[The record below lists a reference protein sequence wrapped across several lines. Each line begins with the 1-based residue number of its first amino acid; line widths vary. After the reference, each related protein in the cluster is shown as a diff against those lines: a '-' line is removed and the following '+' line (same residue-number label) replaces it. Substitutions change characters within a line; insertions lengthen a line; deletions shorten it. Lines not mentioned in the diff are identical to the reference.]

1 MIPQTERYR
10 EMVLES
16 LKNERQRQLAARVAG
31 VFKFLR
37 SYALQSYEDPVQV
50 MREVAAIRTRSV
62 ENMPELLER
71 FEERATAA
79 GAKVYWARNA
89 QEANQIIT
97 DIVTAKGIKLAVKG
111 KSMVSEETELNH
123 ALEKEGVEV
132 YEGDLGEFIV
142 QQLHQP
148 PFHIVGPAI
157 HLSAED
163 ISDLFVDIMGIKPT
177 SDPVALGRAARVHL
191 RDKFAAAGVGITGVN
206 VAVAETGSICLVENE
221 GNIRLA
227 TSKPP
232 VHIALMSIEKVVA
245 EVGDALESIGLLT
258 KSCTGQK
265 ISSYI
270 SMITGPRK
278 DGETDGPDELHI
290 VILDNGRTAFYQD
303 PELRQALRCIRCG
316 ACLGVCPIY
325 TRVGG
330 PTYGWIYS
338 GPMGAVLNPLLLGVN
353 RSQDLFE
360 ACTQCGFCQEVCPG
374 GIKHLDMFSRYR
386 QMVIYGFPALNVKKE
401 PKEGTRF
408 MKLFAWGMRSPW
420 RYRVGA
426 RLGRAFLKKYTKD
439 GSIKALP
446 ILKGWFQYRDLP
458 APAPYTFREWWASQE
473 SQKAPLS
480 TGKEGSVTHGQ

>member
-1 MIPQTERYR
+1 MNPQTERYR

-16 LKNERQRQLAARVAG
+16 LKNEHRRQMAGRVAG

-37 SYALQSYEDPVQV
+37 SYALQSYEDPAQV
-50 MREVAAIRTRSV
+50 MRNVADTRARSV

-79 GAKVYWARNA
+79 GAKVYWARNS

-123 ALEKEGVEV
+123 ALEHAGVEV

-157 HLSAED
+157 HLSVEE
-163 ISDLFVDIMGIKPT
+163 ISDLFVKMMGIEPT
-177 SDPVALGRAARVHL
+177 SDPVALGRAARVYL
-191 RDKFAAAGVGITGVN
+191 RDKFASAGVGITGVN
-206 VAVAETGSICLVENE
+206 VAIAETGSICLVENE

-227 TSKPP
+227 TSQPR
-232 VHIALMSIEKVVA
+232 VHIAIMSIEKVVA
-245 EVGDALESIGLLT
+245 DVGEALEAIGLLT
-258 KSCTGQK
+258 RSCTGQK
-265 ISSYI
+265 ISSYV
-270 SMITGPRK
+270 SMITGPRR
-278 DGETDGPDELHI
+278 DGESDGPDELHI
-290 VILDNGRTAFYQD
+290 VILDNGRSVFYQD

-325 TRVGG
+325 TRIGG

-374 GIKHLDMFSRYR
+374 GMKHLDLFNRYR
-386 QMVIYGFPALNVKKE
+386 QMVLNGYPALNVRKE
-401 PKEGTRF
+401 SKEGTRF

-426 RLGRAFLKKYTKD
+426 KLGRYYLKRHVKD
-439 GSIKALP
+439 GRIKALP

-458 APAPYTFREWWASQE
+458 APPPYTFREWWASQE
-473 SQKAPLS
+473 SRNVKLS
-480 TGKEGSVTHGQ
+480 AGKEGSVTHGR

>member
-16 LKNERQRQLAARVAG
+16 LKNESQRQLAGRVAG

-37 SYALQSYEDPVQV
+37 SYALQSYEDPAQV
-50 MREVAAIRTRSV
+50 MRDVADTRARSV

-79 GAKVYWARNA
+79 GAKVYWARNS

-123 ALEKEGVEV
+123 ALEKVGVEV

-157 HLSAED
+157 HLSAEE
-163 ISDLFVDIMGIKPT
+163 ISDLFVSMMGIEPT
-177 SDPVALGRAARVHL
+177 VDPVALGRAARVYL
-191 RDKFAAAGVGITGVN
+191 RDKFFSAGVGITGVN

-227 TSKPP
+227 TSRPR

-245 EVGDALESIGLLT
+245 DVGEALEAIGLLT
-258 KSCTGQK
+258 RSCTGQK

-278 DGETDGPDELHI
+278 DGESDGPDELHI
-290 VILDNGRTAFYQD
+290 VILDNGRSTFYQD

-325 TRVGG
+325 TRIGG

-374 GIKHLDMFSRYR
+374 GIRHLELFNRYR
-386 QMVIYGFPALNVKKE
+386 QMVLNGFPAL
-401 PKEGTRF
+401 
-408 MKLFAWGMRSPW
+408 
-420 RYRVGA
+420 
-426 RLGRAFLKKYTKD
+426 
-439 GSIKALP
+439 
-446 ILKGWFQYRDLP
+446 
-458 APAPYTFREWWASQE
+458 
-473 SQKAPLS
+473 
-480 TGKEGSVTHGQ
+480 

>member
-16 LKNERQRQLAARVAG
+16 LRNERQRQLAGRVAG
-31 VFKFLR
+31 IFKFLR
-37 SYALQSYEDPVQV
+37 SYALQSYEDPAQV
-50 MREVAAIRTRSV
+50 MRDVADTRARSV

-71 FEERATAA
+71 FEERAAAA
-79 GAKVYWARNA
+79 GAKVYWARNS
-89 QEANQIIT
+89 QEANRIIT

-111 KSMVSEETELNH
+111 KSMVSEETELNY
-123 ALEKEGVEV
+123 ALEKAGVEV
-132 YEGDLGEFIV
+132 FEGDLGEFIV

-157 HLSAED
+157 NLSAEE
-163 ISDLFVDIMGIKPT
+163 ISDLFVDLMGIEPT
-177 SDPVALGRAARVHL
+177 HDPVALGRAARVYL
-191 RDKFAAAGVGITGVN
+191 RDKFASAGVGITGVN

-227 TSKPP
+227 TSKPRI
-232 VHIALMSIEKVVA
+232 HIALMSIEKVVA
-245 EVGDALESIGLLT
+245 DIGEALEAIGLLT

-265 ISSYI
+265 ISSYV
-270 SMITGPRK
+270 SVITGPRK
-278 DGETDGPDELHI
+278 DGESDGPDELHI
-290 VILDNGRTAFYQD
+290 VILDNGRAAFYQD

-325 TRVGG
+325 TRIGG

-353 RSQDLFE
+353 RCQDLFE

-374 GIKHLDMFSRYR
+374 GIKHLEMFNRYR
-386 QMVIYGFPALNVKKE
+386 QMVIHGYSALNVRKE
-401 PKEGTRF
+401 PKKGTRF
-408 MKLFAWGMRSPW
+408 MKLFAWGMGAAW

-426 RLGRAFLKKYTKD
+426 KLGRFFLKRYVKD
-439 GSIKALP
+439 GKIHALP

-458 APAPYTFREWWASQE
+458 GPAPYTFREWWASQE
-473 SQKAPLS
+473 SKSVKHSA
-480 TGKEGSVTHGQ
+480 GKEGSVTHGQ

>member
-16 LKNERQRQLAARVAG
+16 LENTHQRQMAGRVAG

-37 SYALQSYEDPVQV
+37 SYALQSYEDPDQV
-50 MREVAAIRTRSV
+50 MRDVADIRARSV

-79 GAKVYWARNA
+79 GAQVYWARNS

-97 DIVTAKGIKLAVKG
+97 DIVTTKGIKLAVKG

-123 ALEKEGVEV
+123 ALEEAGVEV

-157 HLSAED
+157 HLSAEE
-163 ISDLFVDIMGIKPT
+163 ISELFVSIMGIEPT
-177 SDPVALGRAARVHL
+177 SDPVVLGRAARVYL
-191 RDKFAAAGVGITGVN
+191 RDKFASAGVGITGVN

-232 VHIALMSIEKVVA
+232 VHIALMSIDKVVA
-245 EVGDALESIGLLT
+245 NVGEALEAIGLLT

-270 SMITGPRK
+270 SMITGPRM
-278 DGETDGPDELHI
+278 DGESDGPDELHI

-325 TRVGG
+325 TRIGG
-330 PTYGWIYS
+330 PAYGWIYS

-353 RSQDLFE
+353 RTQDLFE

-374 GIKHLDMFSRYR
+374 GIKHLEMFNRYR
-386 QMVIYGFPALNVKKE
+386 QMVIYGYPALNVTKE
-401 PKEGTRF
+401 SAKVTRF
-408 MKLFAWGMRSPW
+408 VKLFAWGMRSPW
-420 RYRVGA
+420 RYRISA
-426 RLGRAFLKKYTKD
+426 KLGRSFLRRYVQ
-439 GSIKALP
+439 GGRIKALP
-446 ILKGWFQYRDLP
+446 MLKGWFQYRDLP
-458 APAPYTFREWWASQE
+458 APAPHAFREWWASQE
-473 SQKAPLS
+473 SQNVKLS
-480 TGKEGSVTHGQ
+480 AAKKGV